1 MILISFLLSLILVQE
16 KDRCSNSNRLIL
28 YRKNIGH
35 GELWKAHDY
44 SFYINFTQLLVLEKT
59 RSQSLKWKCIQKGI
73 YQIH

>member
-1 MILISFLLSLILVQE
+1 MLVSFILSLILVQE

-44 SFYINFTQLLVLEKT
+44 SFYTNFAQLLVLEKT
-59 RSQSLKWKCIQKGI
+59 RPQSLNGDLYKKMFI